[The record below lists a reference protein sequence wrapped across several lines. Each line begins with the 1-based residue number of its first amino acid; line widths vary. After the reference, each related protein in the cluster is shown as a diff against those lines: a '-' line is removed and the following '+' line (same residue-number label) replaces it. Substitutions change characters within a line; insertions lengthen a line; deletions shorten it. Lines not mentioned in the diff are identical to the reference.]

1 MLTLLSPTGTTGRTR
16 VLLGVLPVLGV
27 LAAAPLWHLWR
38 RGYWWV
44 VAEDL
49 LAELLTVAAY
59 AVTAVLAAVVAR
71 RLHRRGLRLE
81 SGLYVLVAL
90 GAFVIAGEELSW
102 GQRQLGFAGPQALVE
117 RNLQGEA
124 NVHNVLGRYSAG
136 GVVFDALHMLYMV
149 LGLYGAVLG
158 RRLVPYVPRL
168 GRRPWLFAPQAD
180 LAPWFGACLAY
191 YVWFDYLNPVLVALF
206 GPGVDVER
214 LTGPK
219 LQESA
224 ELALA
229 VGVLLFVAR
238 LAVRRHPDESPD
250 VEQASRLADAPAR

>member
-1 MLTLLSPTGTTGRTR
+1 MFTVLAPSGTHGRTR
-16 VLLGVLPVLGV
+16 LLLGILPVVGV

-38 RGYWWV
+38 RAYWWV

-59 AVTAVLAAVVAR
+59 AITSVLAVVVAR

-81 SGLYVLVAL
+81 SALFVLVAL
-90 GAFVIAGEELSW
+90 GALVIAGEELSW
-102 GQRQLGFAGPQALVE
+102 GQRQLGFTGPQALVE

-124 NVHNVLGRYSAG
+124 NVHNVLGRYEAG
-136 GVVFDALHMLYMV
+136 GVVFDALHLLYV
-149 LGLYGAVLG
+149 ALGLYGAVLA
-158 RRLVPYVPRL
+158 RHLVPRIPRL
-168 GRRPWLFAPQAD
+168 GRRPWLFAPQVD
-180 LAPWFGACLAY
+180 LAPWFGSCLAY
-191 YVWFDYLNPVLVALF
+191 YVWFDYLNPLLVGVF

-238 LAVRRHPDESPD
+238 LAVRHRPDEPVD
-250 VEQASRLADAPAR
+250 DAVRPAQDARAV